1 MSPLNGYFAFLVTTA
16 FLGGLV
22 TFFVTGSEHEVL
34 LVASLGCGLLLAVW
48 GALRI
53 RERR

>member
-1 MSPLNGYFAFLVTTA
+1 MNPLNGYFALLVTTA

-22 TFFVTGSEHEVL
+22 TFATGSEHEVL
-34 LVASLGCGLLLAVW
+34 LVVALGCGLLLAVW
-48 GALRI
+48 ALLRL

>member
-1 MSPLNGYFAFLVTTA
+1 MNPLNGYFALLVTTA

-22 TFFVTGSEHEVL
+22 TFFATGSEHEVL
-34 LVASLGCGLLLAVW
+34 LVVALGCGLLLAVW
-48 GALRI
+48 ALLRL